1 MLRHHQAGGFSL
13 SETRY
18 RLGSAL
24 PKHSHEAH
32 YFCFVLSGSYKESY
46 DQKVR
51 SCEPLMILY
60 HPAGELHAQSFDQTA
75 VDLFRVEVT
84 PTRLRYPTH
93 PDLSIE
99 GRDFRGGAPVGLASK
114 LYQEFQEPDA
124 VSHLAIEGL
133 GLEFIAALARESK
146 CRSRTSPKPA
156 RWLAQAHEL
165 VRSRYLEHLTLDDIA
180 GAVGVHPVTLA
191 REFRRQYGCTV
202 GELVRRERIGF
213 ACRALLKPAES
224 IAAVAISAGFY
235 DQSHF
240 AKTFKRLTGM
250 TPASYRARFASD

>member
-1 MLRHHQAGGFSL
+1 L
-13 SETRY
+13 T
-18 RLGSAL
+18 
-24 PKHSHEAH
+24 
-32 YFCFVLSGSYKESY
+32 V
-46 DQKVR
+46 
-51 SCEPLMILY
+51 IY

-84 PTRLRYPTH
+84 PNRLRYPTH
-93 PDLSIE
+93 AEVLIE
-99 GRDFRGGAPVGLASK
+99 GRDFSGGTPVGLASK
-114 LYQEFQEPDA
+114 LYREFQEPDS

-133 GLEFIAALARESK
+133 GLELIAALARASK
-146 CRSRTSPKPA
+146 GRLTTSRAPA
-156 RWLAQAHEL
+156 RWLAHAHEL
-165 VRSRYLEHLTLDDIA
+165 VKSRHLEHLTLDDIA

-213 ACRALLKPAES
+213 ACRELLKPEES

-240 AKTFKRLTGM
+240 AKAFKRLTGM
-250 TPASYRARFASD
+250 TPASYRARHTAD